1 MYPILFEFFGF
12 PISTFGVMMAVGF
25 LVSAWVVGR
34 RLGEYGLDPELSSTI
49 LIYAM
54 IGGVVGSKL
63 YFAID
68 ESLRTGAPFLELL
81 LSRAGITWYGGLIGG
96 TLFVTLATRWHEIPT
111 RVVASC
117 VANAAPF
124 GQACG
129 RIGCFLVGD
138 DYGRETNVPWAVAFP
153 KGAPPTQDPV
163 TGRIFAVHP
172 TQLYEVA
179 WLLLIGAVLWRRRR
193 TSPFLFGEYLM
204 LAAVGRFV
212 IEFLRVNEPLALG
225 FTQPQW
231 IAIGLFTLGASGW
244 LWFRG
249 RPEPLPVR
257 APAAR

>member
-1 MYPILFEFFGF
+1 MYPILFDFFGF

-25 LVSAWVVGR
+25 LVSAWIVAR
-34 RLGEYGLDPELSSTI
+34 RLGEYGLDPEFSSTI

-68 ESLRTGAPFLELL
+68 ESLRGGLPFFDLL

-96 TLFVTLATRWHEIPT
+96 TLLVTLATRIHGLST

-117 VANAAPF
+117 VATAAPF

-138 DYGRETNVPWAVAFP
+138 DYGRPTDLPWGIAFP
-153 KGAPPTQDPV
+153 LGAPPTDVP
-163 TGRIFAVHP
+163 VHP

-179 WLLLIGAVLWRRRR
+179 WLLLIGALLWRRRH
-193 TSPFLFGEYLM
+193 TSPFLFGEYLI
-204 LAAVGRFV
+204 AAAIGRFA
-212 IEFLRVNEPLALG
+212 IEFLRVNRPLALG

-231 IAIGLFTLGASGW
+231 IAIGLFTLGTCGW
-244 LWFRG
+244 LYFRG
-249 RPEPLPVR
+249 RPEPLSPSMR
-257 APAAR
+257 GAA

>member
-25 LVSAWVVGR
+25 LVSAWIVSR
-34 RLGEYGLDPELSSTI
+34 RLGEYGLDPEFSSTI

-54 IGGVVGSKL
+54 VGGVLGSKL

-68 ESLRTGAPFLELL
+68 ESLRQGQPFLALL

-96 TLFVTLATRWHEIPT
+96 TGLVILATRIHHIPT

-138 DYGRETNVPWAVAFP
+138 DYGHPTQLPWAVAFP
-153 KGAPPTQDPV
+153 KGAPPTIDPV
-163 TGRIFAVHP
+163 TGRVFSVHP

-179 WLLLIGAVLWRRRR
+179 WLLLIGALLWRRRR
-193 TSPFLFGEYLM
+193 SSPFLFGEYLI
-204 LAAVGRFV
+204 AAAIGRFA
-212 IEFLRVNEPLALG
+212 IEFVRVNEPLALG
-225 FTQPQW
+225 LTQPQW
-231 IAIGLFTLGASGW
+231 IAIGLAAIGSCGW
-244 LWFRG
+244 FYFRG
-249 RPEPLPVR
+249 RPEPLAVSK
-257 APAAR
+257 PAVG